1 MKKYWRFLIYAIMVL
16 CMSLFS
22 ITGCGKAGKEGTDK
36 KNTEEQAAEAVESP
50 NEEEMGNQSEQPVT
64 SDEPV
69 DDTAEGRII
78 TVYYVDAQTAE
89 IVSESVEIHDEYD
102 IWDALKENGILTEDC
117 ELLSLTVNEAEK
129 KIDLD
134 FNSAV
139 GDRVRSMGTTGET
152 EIVGCIINTYLEAY
166 GCEGIRL
173 TEEGQAFETSHGA
186 DLDGYSGKVT
196 F

>member
-1 MKKYWRFLIYAIMVL
+1 MKKYWRFFICAIMIL
-16 CMSLFS
+16 CMSLFA
-22 ITGCGKAGKEGTDK
+22 ITGCGKADEEDSDK
-36 KNTEEQAAEAVESP
+36 KNTAEQTDETAESP
-50 NEEEMGNQSEQPVT
+50 NKEEAGNQTDQSVI
-64 SDEPV
+64 SNEPV
-69 DDTAEGRII
+69 DDTAGGRNI

-102 IWDALKENGILTEDC
+102 IWAALIENGILTEDC

>member
-1 MKKYWRFLIYAIMVL
+1 M
-16 CMSLFS
+16 
-22 ITGCGKAGKEGTDK
+22 
-36 KNTEEQAAEAVESP
+36 
-50 NEEEMGNQSEQPVT
+50 
-64 SDEPV
+64 
-69 DDTAEGRII
+69 
-78 TVYYVDAQTAE
+78 DAQTAE